1 MRRFKIFWILLFF
14 ILFILPKQGF
24 GEEIK
29 QANCKYLNI
38 SNFLGIYDVSNF
50 DNKLIASFHLF
61 DESGPSSW
69 TAMGVLDENGNL
81 MKIQEL
87 GKKAKNNWIRKI
99 IIDKKDNL
107 IIGVGAVNYSYQT
120 KWGRG
125 WLVALDY
132 NLKVRWDRSFLLG
145 ALTHFIDGDI
155 TEDGLLIAF
164 GNTHHIG
171 NDFPNSYCTLFNPTN
186 GKNLK
191 IEELPKPMDFFLNKG
206 DGFYL
211 LLTLE
216 SVSTYKLE
224 TDKPW
229 LTVLDKKCKVI
240 NSIDLSYVKHLPIKE
255 EEFSKYDY
263 FATTYKNGLLIM
275 RHDKDTHNVELFY
288 IDLNN
293 IHDKRFKYSYY
304 TLKEDMCEI
313 NRVYSAKDKNS
324 ILYVGK
330 VCSKEDIYQL
340 KEITIENLPKVIF
353 TMRWKVPAE
362 FKLDSSSSEIFILNE
377 NKYIL
382 VSSGKENE
390 KPIFCKILR

>member
-1 MRRFKIFWILLFF
+1 MRRLKIFWILLVF
-14 ILFILPKQGF
+14 ILFILPFQGL

-38 SNFLGIYDVSNF
+38 SNFLGIDDVSNF
-50 DNKLIASFHLF
+50 DNKLIASFGLF

-69 TAMGVLDENGNL
+69 TAIGVLDENDNL

-87 GKKAKNNWIRKI
+87 GKKAKDNWLRKI

-107 IIGVGAVNYSYQT
+107 IIGVGAVNYSEYT
-120 KWGRG
+120 KWGKG

-132 NLKVRWDRSFLLG
+132 NLKVKWDRSFQLG

-155 TEDGLLIAF
+155 TEDGLLIAI
-164 GNTHHIG
+164 GNTQYIR
-171 NDFPNSYCTLFNPTN
+171 NDFPNSYCTLFDPIN

-191 IEELPKPMDFFLNKG
+191 IELLPKPMDFFLNKE

-216 SVSTYKLE
+216 LVSTYKLK

-255 EEFSKYDY
+255 DEFSRYTY

-293 IHDKRFKYSYY
+293 VHDKRFKYFYY

-313 NRVYSAKDKNS
+313 NCIYSAKDKNS

-330 VCSKEDIYQL
+330 VCSKDGIYQV
-340 KEITIENLPKVIF
+340 KEITIENLPKVVF

-362 FKLDSSSSEIFILNE
+362 FKLDPDFSEIFILDK

-382 VSSGKENE
+382 FGRGKENK
-390 KPIFCKILR
+390 KPILCEILR

>member
-14 ILFILPKQGF
+14 VLFILPKQGF

-29 QANCKYLNI
+29 QANCKYLSI
-38 SNFLGIYDVSNF
+38 SNFPSIDDVSNF
-50 DNKLIASFHLF
+50 DNKLIASFDLF

-132 NLKVRWDRSFLLG
+132 NLKVKWDRSFLLG
-145 ALTHFIDGDI
+145 ALTHFIDVDI
-155 TEDGLLIAF
+155 TEDGLLIAV

-211 LLTLE
+211 LLVL
-216 SVSTYKLE
+216 K

-229 LTVLDKKCKVI
+229 LTILDKKCKVL
-240 NSIDLSYVKHLPIKE
+240 NSIDLSYIKHLSIKE
-255 EEFSKYDY
+255 EEFSRYTY
-263 FATTYKNGLLIM
+263 FATTYRNGLLIV
-275 RHDKDTHNVELFY
+275 RYNENIHKVELFY
-288 IDLNN
+288 INLDN
-293 IHDKRFKYSYY
+293 IHNKMLKYSYY
-304 TLKEDMCEI
+304 MLEENMCEI
-313 NRVYSAKDKNS
+313 NKVYTTKDKNS

-340 KEITIENLPKVIF
+340 KEIKIENLPKVIF
-353 TMRWKVPAE
+353 TMQWKIPAK
-362 FKLDSSSSEIFILNE
+362 FRLDSSFSEIFILNE
-377 NKYIL
+377 NKYIF
-382 VSSGKENE
+382 VGRGKENE
-390 KPIFCKILR
+390 KPIFCEILR

>member
-14 ILFILPKQGF
+14 ILFILPFQGS

-38 SNFLGIYDVSNF
+38 SNFLGIYDVNNF
-50 DNKLIASFHLF
+50 DNKLIASFDLF

-69 TAMGVLDENGNL
+69 TAIGVLDENGNL

-87 GKKAKNNWIRKI
+87 GKKAKNNWLRKI
-99 IIDKKDNL
+99 IIDKKYNL
-107 IIGVGAVNYSYQT
+107 IIGLGAVNYSYYT

-155 TEDGLLIAF
+155 TDDGLLIAV

-275 RHDKDTHNVELFY
+275 RHDKGTHNVELFY

>member
-1 MRRFKIFWILLFF
+1 MRRLKIFWILLVL
-14 ILFILPKQGF
+14 ILFILPVQGF

-38 SNFLGIYDVSNF
+38 SNFLGIDDVSNF

-69 TAMGVLDENGNL
+69 TAIGVLDESGNL

-87 GKKAKNNWIRKI
+87 GKKAKNNWISKI

-211 LLTLE
+211 LLVL
-216 SVSTYKLE
+216 K

-229 LTVLDKKCKVI
+229 LMILNKKCEVL
-240 NSIDLSYVKHLPIKE
+240 NSIDLSYIKHLPIKE
-255 EEFSKYDY
+255 EEFSRYTY
-263 FATTYKNGLLIM
+263 FATTYRNGLLIM
-275 RHDKDTHNVELFY
+275 RHNEDTHKIELFY

-293 IHDKRFKYSYY
+293 IYNKTFKYSYY
-304 TLKEDMCEI
+304 ILEEDICEI
-313 NRVYSAKDKNS
+313 SRIYTTKDKNS

-340 KEITIENLPKVIF
+340 KEITIENLPKIIF
-353 TMRWKVPAE
+353 TMRWKIPTK
-362 FKLDSSSSEIFILNE
+362 FKLDFHSNRIFILDE

-382 VSSGKENE
+382 VGSGKENE

>member
-1 MRRFKIFWILLFF
+1 MRRLKIFWILLVF
-14 ILFILPKQGF
+14 ILFILPVQGF

-38 SNFLGIYDVSNF
+38 SNFLGIDDVSNF
-50 DNKLIASFHLF
+50 DNKLIASFGLF

-69 TAMGVLDENGNL
+69 TAMGVLDERGNL

-87 GKKAKNNWIRKI
+87 GKKAKDNWIRKI

-132 NLKVRWDRSFLLG
+132 NLKVKWDRSFQLG

-155 TEDGLLIAF
+155 TEDGLLIAV

-171 NDFPNSYCTLFNPTN
+171 NDFPNSYCTLFNSTN

-191 IEELPKPMDFFLNKG
+191 MVELPKPMDYFLNKG
-206 DGFYL
+206 EGFYL
-211 LLTLE
+211 LLVL
-216 SVSTYKLE
+216 K

-229 LTVLDKKCKVI
+229 LMILDKKCEVL
-240 NSIDLSYVKHLPIKE
+240 NSIELSYIKHLPIKE
-255 EEFSKYDY
+255 EEFSRYEY
-263 FATTYKNGLLIM
+263 FATTYRKGLLIM
-275 RHDKDTHNVELFY
+275 RHNRRTHKVELFY
-288 IDLNN
+288 INLDN
-293 IHDKRFKYSYY
+293 IHNKMFKYSYY
-304 TLKEDMCEI
+304 ILEENMCEI
-313 NRVYSAKDKNS
+313 NRIYTTKDKNS

-330 VCSKEDIYQL
+330 VCSNEDIYQL

-353 TMRWKVPAE
+353 TMQWKIPAK
-362 FKLDSSSSEIFILNE
+362 FKLDSPFSKIFILDE
-377 NKYIL
+377 NKCIL
-382 VSSGKENE
+382 VGIGKENK

>member
-14 ILFILPKQGF
+14 ILFILPKQGS

-38 SNFLGIYDVSNF
+38 SNFLGIYDVNNF
-50 DNKLIASFHLF
+50 DNKLIASFDLF

-69 TAMGVLDENGNL
+69 TAIGVLDENGNL

-99 IIDKKDNL
+99 IVDEKDNL
-107 IIGVGAVNYSYQT
+107 IIGVGVVNYSYYT
-120 KWGRG
+120 KWGLG

-132 NLKVRWDRSFLLG
+132 NLKVKWDRSFLLG

-155 TEDGLLIAF
+155 TDDDLLIAV
-164 GNTHHIG
+164 GNTQYIRK
-171 NDFPNSYCTLFNPTN
+171 DFPNSYCTLFDPVN

-191 IEELPKPMDFFLNKG
+191 KEILPKPMDFFLNKG

-275 RHDKDTHNVELFY
+275 RHDKGTHNVELFY

>member
-1 MRRFKIFWILLFF
+1 MRRFKKFWVVLIFV
-14 ILFILPKQGF
+14 LFILPMQGF
-24 GEEIK
+24 GKEIK

-38 SNFLGIYDVSNF
+38 SNLPNIIDFSKYD
-50 DNKLIASFHLF
+50 DKLILSFSLF
-61 DESGPSSW
+61 DVDEASSW
-69 TAMGVLDENGNL
+69 TAIGVLDENGNL

-107 IIGVGAVNYSYQT
+107 IIGLGVVNYSYYT
-120 KWGRG
+120 KWGQG

-132 NLKVRWDRSFLLG
+132 NLKVKWDKSFLLG

-155 TEDGLLIAF
+155 TDDGLLIAV
-164 GNTHHIG
+164 GNTQYIRK
-171 NDFPNSYCTLFNPTN
+171 DFPNSYCTLFDPAN

-191 IEELPKPMDFFLNKG
+191 KEILPKPTDFFLNKG

-216 SVSTYKLE
+216 IVSTYKLE

-240 NSIDLSYVKHLPIKE
+240 NSIDLSYVKHLPVRE

-263 FATTYKNGLLIM
+263 FAATYKNGLLIM
-275 RHDKDTHNVELFY
+275 RHYKDTHNIELFY

-304 TLKEDMCEI
+304 TLKEDMCKI
-313 NRVYSAKDKNS
+313 NRIYSAKDKNS

-330 VCSKEDIYQL
+330 ACSKEDIYQL
-340 KEITIENLPKVIF
+340 KEITIENLPKVVF
-353 TMRWKVPAE
+353 TMRWKVPVE
-362 FKLDSSSSEIFILNE
+362 FKLDSSYSEIFILDE

-382 VSSGKENE
+382 FGKGKENG
-390 KPIFCKILR
+390 KPILCEILR